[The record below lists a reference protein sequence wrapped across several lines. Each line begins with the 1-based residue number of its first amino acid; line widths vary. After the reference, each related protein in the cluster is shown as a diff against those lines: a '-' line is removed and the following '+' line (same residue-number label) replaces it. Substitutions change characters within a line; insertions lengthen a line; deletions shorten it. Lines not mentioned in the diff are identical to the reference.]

1 MKIHTPA
8 LAGLLLAATGFAQ
21 MKTVTLPSKSPLIN
35 FRIVFTTGAMMDPAD
50 KPGLAHLT
58 AAMLAGG
65 GTKDLTYKQ
74 VVDAMFP
81 IAASLGSQTDQEM
94 TVFGG
99 TTHLDNLPAY
109 YKLVRSMLLEPGW
122 REDDFKRIKDDT
134 INSLRVGLRGNN
146 DEELGK
152 EVLYQTLYRGTAYGH
167 YSSGTIS
174 ALQKITLD
182 DLKQFY
188 KQHYTRS
195 NLILGLAGGYPAT
208 FLEQMKKDFA
218 MLPAKDE
225 TPVAAI
231 KPEPVDHT
239 RAVIVEK
246 NTRSVAYSFGFP
258 IDVKRGDPDYPALL
272 LMQSYLGPHRMSGGR
287 LFQRIRD
294 IRGINYGDY
303 AYIEYFPRG
312 MNLMEP
318 PPNIVR
324 RSQIFQ
330 IWIRPVEPPAA
341 AFTLRLA
348 FFELNKLI
356 KDGISA
362 EDFNRTKEFLGKY
375 VNVLTKTKNA
385 ELGYAIDSL
394 YYGIPDYNS
403 YIKNGIAKL
412 TLEQVNAAIRKHL
425 RADRIQIVA
434 VSANAEQLKQ
444 QLIGAGPTPIQ
455 YNSAK
460 PADIMAEDKTV
471 EKLDLGLRA
480 ADVQIIPVAQVFE

>member
-1 MKIHTPA
+1 
-8 LAGLLLAATGFAQ
+8 
-21 MKTVTLPSKSPLIN
+21 
-35 FRIVFTTGAMMDPAD
+35 
-50 KPGLAHLT
+50 
-58 AAMLAGG
+58 
-65 GTKDLTYKQ
+65 
-74 VVDAMFP
+74 
-81 IAASLGSQTDQEM
+81 
-94 TVFGG
+94 
-99 TTHLDNLPAY
+99 
-109 YKLVRSMLLEPGW
+109 
-122 REDDFKRIKDDT
+122 
-134 INSLRVGLRGNN
+134 
-146 DEELGK
+146 
-152 EVLYQTLYRGTAYGH
+152 
-167 YSSGTIS
+167 
-174 ALQKITLD
+174 
-182 DLKQFY
+182 
-188 KQHYTRS
+188 
-195 NLILGLAGGYPAT
+195 
-208 FLEQMKKDFA
+208 
-218 MLPAKDE
+218 
-225 TPVAAI
+225 
-231 KPEPVDHT
+231 
-239 RAVIVEK
+239 VIVEK

-287 LFQRIRD
+287 LFQRIRE

-318 PPNIVR
+318 SPNLGR

-412 TLEQVNAAIRKHL
+412 TVEQVNAAIRKHL

-444 QLIGAGPTPIQ
+444 QLVGSGPTPIQ

-460 PADIMAEDKTV
+460 PADIMAEDKIV
-471 EKLDLGLRA
+471 EKLDLGLRPT
-480 ADVQIIPVAQVFE
+480 DVQIVPVAQVFE

>member
-1 MKIHTPA
+1 MRIRATS
-8 LAGLLLAATGFAQ
+8 LVGLLAAAAGFAQ
-21 MKTVTLPSKSPLIN
+21 MKTVTLPSKSPLVN

-81 IAASLGSQTDQEM
+81 MAASLNSQSDQEM

-152 EVLYQTLYRGTAYGH
+152 EVLYQALYRGTPYGH
-167 YSSGTIS
+167 YSLGTIS
-174 ALQKITLD
+174 ALEKMTLD
-182 DLKQFY
+182 DLKLFY
-188 KQHYTRS
+188 KQHYTQS
-195 NLILGLAGGYPAT
+195 NLILGLAGGYPAD
-208 FLEQMKKDFA
+208 FLEQIKKDFA
-218 MLPAKDE
+218 ALPARNE

-231 KPEPVDHT
+231 KPEAIDHT
-239 RAVIVEK
+239 RAILVEK

-287 LFQRIRD
+287 LFQRIRE

-318 PPNIVR
+318 SPNLAR

-330 IWIRPVEPPAA
+330 IWIRPVEPPSA
-341 AFTLRLA
+341 AFALRLA
-348 FFELNKLI
+348 FFELGKLI

-362 EDFNRTKEFLGKY
+362 EDFNRTREFMGKY

-412 TLEQVNAAIRKHL
+412 TLEQVNTAIRKHL

-434 VSANAEQLKQ
+434 VSANAGQLKQ
-444 QLIGAGPTPIQ
+444 QLTGSGPTPIQ

-460 PADIMAEDKTV
+460 PADILAEDKLV
-471 EKLDLGLRA
+471 EKLDLGLRP
-480 ADVQIIPVAQVFE
+480 ADIQIVPVATVFE